1 MAHEA
6 FGSHQIRVGQHIKGL
21 VGVLAIRQVVGSF
34 FVLGGSWGG
43 RGGVRKRNGRG
54 RAVGENREAVDDAQL
69 EREEA
74 DELRE
79 ADNFRGGPAGAG
91 ERDQALRAGI
101 AGVEN

>member
-1 MAHEA
+1 M
-6 FGSHQIRVGQHIKGL
+6 
-21 VGVLAIRQVVGSF
+21 
-34 FVLGGSWGG
+34 
-43 RGGVRKRNGRG
+43 
-54 RAVGENREAVDDAQL
+54 GENREAVDDAQL